1 MVVSIQARKILA
13 LLDHHSIMK
22 IKAIVTVPPYADFLA
37 DVAAHPIVY
46 GFRLNTVMPLR
57 ESQTDV
63 LRRLNKFRQPV
74 WVDLKGRQL
83 RVLGAAIPPYT
94 EVKLSHRIKVET
106 PVDAFFSDGNERVC
120 VAAVDG
126 DRLILADGPRRLV
139 GPGESINIVH
149 PSLRIEGTLTDTDKV
164 YLAAMKELGM
174 TKVMLSYVETVEDV
188 DEIKS
193 LLPNAEVLLKIET
206 QRGLGFAKKHGSTH
220 GHLMAA
226 RGDLYVEVLRPHK
239 VASAVKTIIE
249 ADKDAVV
256 ASRILDSLAYQP
268 VPVSADI
275 GDVAF
280 LLEIGYRTFMLGDQV
295 CLRRDSVIEALNLL
309 EEISKDYL

>member
-1 MVVSIQARKILA
+1 
-13 LLDHHSIMK
+13 MK
-22 IKAIVTVPPYADFLA
+22 IQVIVTVPPYADFLA
-37 DVAAHPIVY
+37 EVAAHPLVC

-57 ESQTDV
+57 ASQREV
-63 LRRLNKFRQPV
+63 LERLQKFRQPL

-83 RVLGAAIPPYT
+83 RVVGAAIPPYT

-106 PVDAFFSDGNERVC
+106 PVDAYFSDGNERVR

-139 GPGESINIVH
+139 GPGESVNIIH
-149 PSLRIEGTLTDTDKV
+149 PSLHIEGTLTETDKT
-164 YLAAMKELGM
+164 YLAAMKELSM
-174 TKVMLSYVETVEDV
+174 TKVMLSYVESVQDV
-188 DEIKS
+188 DEVKG

-206 QRGLGFAKKHGSTH
+206 QRGLDFAKQHGSSH

-239 VASAVKTIIE
+239 VASAVKTIIK

-256 ASRILDSLAYQP
+256 ASRILDSLAHQP

-280 LLEIGYRTFMLGDQV
+280 LLEIGYCTFMLGDQI
-295 CLRRDSVIEALNLL
+295 CLRRDSVMEALNLL
-309 EEISKDYL
+309 EEMGASS